1 MSHHH
6 RPVASR
12 TVIAVALIASF
23 GLGGMTAA
31 SAGGRSKD
39 DRKAFW
45 QTLHESRQPW
55 GRVFHTQ
62 KAAPEKAPAASTAK
76 PKS

>member
-1 MSHHH
+1 MSRLDLA
-6 RPVASR
+6 RPAAFRVLVA
-12 TVIAVALIASF
+12 AALIATF
-23 GLGGMTAA
+23 GITAA

-55 GRVFHTQ
+55 GRMFHTQ
-62 KAAPEKAPAASTAK
+62 KIAPEKSPAATPAK
-76 PKS
+76 SKG